1 MPLYDYACRVCDNS
15 FEIRQSYQ
23 EEPLTECPRCHGE
36 IRRVINQV
44 GLVFKGGGYYITD
57 SRPAG
62 ASGSATA
69 VSDDAG
75 NSEGSEKPTTAN
87 GEHEGKAED
96 KSKDRNEG
104 AEGRSGESPAD
115 TAAKETPA
123 SGKPSS
129 PPASSPTV
137 PGAAPRGPSAPSI
150 ATPPTT
156 GGSQGSTD
164 SR

>member
-1 MPLYDYACRVCDNS
+1 MIVARS
-15 FEIRQSYQ
+15 SAGRAG
-23 EEPLTECPRCHGE
+23 EPA
-36 IRRVINQV
+36 I
-44 GLVFKGGGYYITD
+44 GLVFAMMSSHFGK
-57 SRPAG
+57 SFAG

-87 GEHEGKAED
+87 REHEGKAED

-104 AEGRSGESPAD
+104 SEGRSGESPAD